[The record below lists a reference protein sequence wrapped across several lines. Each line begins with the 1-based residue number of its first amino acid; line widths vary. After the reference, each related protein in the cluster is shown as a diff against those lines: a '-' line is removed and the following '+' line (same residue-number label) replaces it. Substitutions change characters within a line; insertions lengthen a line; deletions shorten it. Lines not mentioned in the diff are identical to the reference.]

1 MGEKIMKKTIFYLA
15 LAAAAVSCVKEQNP
29 GVEAPEKTLVP
40 MEFVACSEMTK
51 TTLAEDGVSVEWIE
65 GDQVAIFDGSN
76 MNGDADEGQRF
87 KAQSSGASVVLAGEA
102 DPAAEEYYAIYPF
115 SSGHSL
121 TNGVFTTQIKAQQTV
136 NAGSMADDCAVVV
149 GKAEAGSSEMV
160 FKNVC
165 SLVKFPLEVA
175 GVKSLTLIGNNSEV
189 IAGQF
194 KLSWNDGDPQVTA
207 NSKPEVAVTLRDAEG
222 ADLVPGDYYFTIL
235 PTEFTE
241 GFSVILG
248 MNDGTQLIIR
258 RGAVPALSRNQIF
271 RTQNNIPAA
280 AYKAHE
286 SNYVKYNDGF
296 PLTYSHLTVQK
307 GAEDA
312 YAKYVNDGAPTVSA
326 DGVYFVGAEATTA
339 VKSSVMACSKLV
351 IAGDNPSVR
360 SKINMTKALQPK
372 TAEDGMIV
380 CADLDITSALT
391 DFITQGEKFTSFGD
405 IVIYDCKLST
415 IQRALCR
422 FIDVAMTLDNLVVE
436 DSDILLNNGSETTSY
451 MLNTN
456 KMTSTINNIVYQNN
470 VFHQTAETSKL
481 TAFRFA
487 NCLNSTGSTIENVT
501 ITNNTLVGAYLSQ
514 HGFVRVNQ
522 LNGTV
527 TITGNFFIES
537 HPKDAEIGLLYVNE
551 ACGENMTYFVSNNI
565 FYVSGATKKIVLADG
580 KKATSSKPAEG
591 TYAKLEGKTGTF
603 NEVRSF
609 TSYPLSENWNP
620 AIGVFGY
627 EADLTFG
634 KLQSDGTVSGSTAV
648 SAKWGAQRTTTPAAQ
663 NRAGYG
669 YSSEEL
675 GNY

>member
-1 MGEKIMKKTIFYLA
+1 MIMKKTIFYLA

-51 TTLAEDGVSVEWIE
+51 TVLAEDGMSVEWIKD
-65 GDQVAIFDGSN
+65 DQVAIFDGSN
-76 MNGDADEGQRF
+76 INEDDADEGQRF
-87 KAQSSGASVVLAGEA
+87 KAQSSGASVVISGEA
-102 DPAAEEYYAIYPF
+102 DPAIQEYYAIYPY

-121 TNGVFTTQIKAQQTV
+121 KNGVFTTQIKTQQTV
-136 NAGSMADDCAVVV
+136 QAGSMAENCAVVV
-149 GKAEAGSSEMV
+149 GKAEAGSPNME

-165 SLVKFPLEVA
+165 TLVKFPLEVE
-175 GVKSLTLIGNNSEV
+175 GVKSLTLIGNNNEV

-194 KLSWNDGDPQVTA
+194 QLTWNDGDPQVTA
-207 NSKPEVAVTLRDAEG
+207 NSKPEVAVTLRDAED
-222 ADLVPGDYYFTIL
+222 ADLELGDYYFTIL
-235 PTEFTE
+235 PTEFTK

-248 MNDGTQLIIR
+248 MNDGTQKIIR

-271 RTQNNIPAA
+271 RTQNNIPEA

-296 PLTYSHLTVQK
+296 ALTYSHLTVQIQQDEK
-307 GAEDA
+307 GNNV

-339 VKSSVMACSKLV
+339 VKSSVIACSKLV

-360 SKINMTKALQPK
+360 SKINMTKAPQPM

-391 DFITQGEKFTSFGD
+391 DFITQGQKFTSFGD

-422 FIDVAMTLDNLVVE
+422 FIDVAMTLDYLVVE

-470 VFHQTAETSKL
+470 VFHQTAETSAL
-481 TAFRFA
+481 TQFRLA
-487 NCLNSTGSTIENVT
+487 NCINGTGSTLGNVVVL
-501 ITNNTLVGAYLSQ
+501 NNTLVKAYLSKNDNTA
-514 HGFVRVNQ
+514 FIYASA
-522 LNGTV
+522 V
-527 TITGNFFIES
+527 TGECEIQNNFFVES
-537 HPKDAEIGLLYVNE
+537 HPASGNTVYIIRATEWNKVVPTIK
-551 ACGENMTYFVSNNI
+551 NNF
-565 FYVSGATKKIVLADG
+565 FYVEGATKKLEMYHGTITD
-580 KKATSSKPAEG
+580 KSNTSECR
-591 TYAKLEGKTGTF
+591 TF
-603 NEVRSF
+603 EQ
-609 TSYPLSENWNP
+609 YPLSSDWDP
-620 AIGVFGY
+620 ANGVFGY
-627 EADLTFG
+627 AEGLTYR
-634 KLQSDGTVSGSTAV
+634 KLSATATEGNV
-648 SAKWGAQRTTTPAAQ
+648 AAYRGAQRTTTPAAQ

-675 GNY
+675 GNF

>member
-1 MGEKIMKKTIFYLA
+1 MKKTIFYLA

-29 GVEAPEKTLVP
+29 GVEAPEKNIVP

-51 TTLAEDGVSVEWIE
+51 TTLAEDGMSVEWIE

-87 KAQSSGASVVLAGEA
+87 KAQSSGASVVIAGEA
-102 DPAAEEYYAIYPF
+102 DPAAQEYYAIYPYG
-115 SSGHSL
+115 SGHSFA
-121 TNGVFTTQIKAQQTV
+121 NGVFTTQIKAQQTV
-136 NAGSMADDCAVVV
+136 QAGSMADDCAVVV
-149 GKAEAGSSEMV
+149 GKAEAGSPNME

-165 SLVKFPLEVA
+165 TLVKFPLEVA
-175 GVKSLTLIGNNSEV
+175 GVKSLTLIGNNNEV

-194 KLSWNDGDPQVTA
+194 KLSWNDGDPLVTE

-235 PTEFTE
+235 PTEFTK

-248 MNDGTQLIIR
+248 MNDGSQQIVK

-271 RTQNNIPAA
+271 RTQNNIPEA

-339 VKSSVMACSKLV
+339 VKSSVIACSKLV

-360 SKINMTKALQPK
+360 SKINMTKALQPM

-391 DFITQGEKFTSFGD
+391 DFITQGQKFTSFGD

-422 FIDVAMTLDNLVVE
+422 FIDVAMTLDYLVVE

-470 VFHQTAETSKL
+470 VFHQTAETSAL
-481 TAFRFA
+481 TQFRLA
-487 NCLNSTGSTIENVT
+487 NCINGTGSTLGNVVVL
-501 ITNNTLVGAYLSQ
+501 NNTLVKAYLSKNDNTA
-514 HGFVRVNQ
+514 FIYASA
-522 LNGTV
+522 V
-527 TITGNFFIES
+527 TGECDIQNNFFVES
-537 HPKDAEIGLLYVNE
+537 HPASGNTVYLIRAAEWNDVVPTIK
-551 ACGENMTYFVSNNI
+551 NNF
-565 FYVSGATKKIVLADG
+565 FYVENATKKLEMYHGTITD
-580 KKATSSKPAEG
+580 KSKTSECR
-591 TYAKLEGKTGTF
+591 TF
-603 NEVRSF
+603 EQ
-609 TSYPLSENWNP
+609 YPLSSDWDP
-620 AIGVFGY
+620 ANGVFGY
-627 EADLTFG
+627 AEGLTYR
-634 KLQSDGTVSGSTAV
+634 KLSATATEGNV
-648 SAKWGAQRTTTPAAQ
+648 AAYRGAQRTTTPAAQ

-675 GNY
+675 GNF

>member
-1 MGEKIMKKTIFYLA
+1 MSMDGCHKTKEEMIMKKTIFYLA

-29 GVEAPEKTLVP
+29 GVEAPEKNIVP

-51 TTLAEDGVSVEWIE
+51 TTLAEDGMSVEWIE

-87 KAQSSGASVVLAGEA
+87 KAQSSGASVVIAGEA
-102 DPAAEEYYAIYPF
+102 DPAAQEYYAIYPYG
-115 SSGHSL
+115 SGHSFA
-121 TNGVFTTQIKAQQTV
+121 NGVFTTQIKAQQTV
-136 NAGSMADDCAVVV
+136 QAGSMADDCAVVV
-149 GKAEAGSSEMV
+149 GKAEAGSPNME

-165 SLVKFPLEVA
+165 TLVKFPLEVA
-175 GVKSLTLIGNNSEV
+175 GVKSLTLIGNNNEV

-194 KLSWNDGDPQVTA
+194 KLSWNDGDPLVTE

-235 PTEFTE
+235 PTEFTK

-248 MNDGTQLIIR
+248 MNDGSQQIVK

-271 RTQNNIPAA
+271 RTQNNIPEA

-339 VKSSVMACSKLV
+339 VKSSVIACSKLV

-360 SKINMTKALQPK
+360 SKINMTKALQPM

-391 DFITQGEKFTSFGD
+391 DFITQGQKFTSFGD

-422 FIDVAMTLDNLVVE
+422 FIDVAMTLDYLVVE

-470 VFHQTAETSKL
+470 VFHQTAETSAL
-481 TAFRFA
+481 TQFRLA
-487 NCLNSTGSTIENVT
+487 NCINGTGSTLGNVVVL
-501 ITNNTLVGAYLSQ
+501 NNTLVKAYLSKNDNTA
-514 HGFVRVNQ
+514 FIYASA
-522 LNGTV
+522 V
-527 TITGNFFIES
+527 TGECDIQNNFFVES
-537 HPKDAEIGLLYVNE
+537 HPASGNTVYLIRAAEWNDVVPTIK
-551 ACGENMTYFVSNNI
+551 NNF
-565 FYVSGATKKIVLADG
+565 FYVENATKKLEMYHGTITD
-580 KKATSSKPAEG
+580 KSKTSECR
-591 TYAKLEGKTGTF
+591 TF
-603 NEVRSF
+603 EQ
-609 TSYPLSENWNP
+609 YPLSSDWDP
-620 AIGVFGY
+620 ANGVFGY
-627 EADLTFG
+627 AEGLTYR
-634 KLQSDGTVSGSTAV
+634 KLSATATEGNV
-648 SAKWGAQRTTTPAAQ
+648 AAYRGAQRTTTPAAQ

-675 GNY
+675 GNF

>member
-1 MGEKIMKKTIFYLA
+1 MSMDGCHKTKEEMIMKKTIFYLA

-29 GVEAPEKTLVP
+29 GVEAPEKNIVP

-51 TTLAEDGVSVEWIE
+51 TTLAEDGMSVEWIE

-87 KAQSSGASVVLAGEA
+87 KAQSSGASVVIAGEA
-102 DPAAEEYYAIYPF
+102 DPAAQEYYAIYPYG
-115 SSGHSL
+115 SGHSFA
-121 TNGVFTTQIKAQQTV
+121 NGVFTTQIKAQQTV
-136 NAGSMADDCAVVV
+136 QAGSMADDCAVVV
-149 GKAEAGSSEMV
+149 GKAEAGSPNME

-165 SLVKFPLEVA
+165 TLVKFPLEVA
-175 GVKSLTLIGNNSEV
+175 GVKSLTLIGNNNEV

-194 KLSWNDGDPQVTA
+194 KLSWNDGDPLVTE

-235 PTEFTE
+235 PTEFTK

-248 MNDGTQLIIR
+248 MNDGSQQIVK

-271 RTQNNIPAA
+271 RTQNIPEGAL
-280 AYKAHE
+280 KAHE

-296 PLTYSHLTVQK
+296 ALTYSHLTVQK

-339 VKSSVMACSKLV
+339 VKSSVIACSKLV

-360 SKINMTKALQPK
+360 SKINMTKALQPM

-391 DFITQGEKFTSFGD
+391 DFITQGQKFTSFGD

-422 FIDVAMTLDNLVVE
+422 FIDVAMTLDYLVVE

-470 VFHQTAETSKL
+470 VFHQTAETSAL
-481 TAFRFA
+481 TQFRLA
-487 NCLNSTGSTIENVT
+487 NCINGTGSTLGNVVVL
-501 ITNNTLVGAYLSQ
+501 NNTLVKAYLSKNDNTA
-514 HGFVRVNQ
+514 FIYASA
-522 LNGTV
+522 V
-527 TITGNFFIES
+527 TGECDIQNNFFVES
-537 HPKDAEIGLLYVNE
+537 HPATGNTVYIIRATEWNDVVPTIK
-551 ACGENMTYFVSNNI
+551 NNF
-565 FYVSGATKKIVLADG
+565 FYVEGATKKLEMYHGTITD
-580 KKATSSKPAEG
+580 KSKTSECR
-591 TYAKLEGKTGTF
+591 TF
-603 NEVRSF
+603 EQ
-609 TSYPLSENWNP
+609 YPLSSDWDP
-620 AIGVFGY
+620 ANGVFGY
-627 EADLTFG
+627 AEGLTYR
-634 KLQSDGTVSGSTAV
+634 KLSATATEGNV
-648 SAKWGAQRTTTPAAQ
+648 AAYRGAQRTTTPAAQ

-675 GNY
+675 GNF

>member
-1 MGEKIMKKTIFYLA
+1 MIMKKTIFYLA

-29 GVEAPEKTLVP
+29 GVEAPEKNIVP

-51 TTLAEDGVSVEWIE
+51 TTLAEDGMSVEWIE

-87 KAQSSGASVVLAGEA
+87 KAQSSGASVVIAGEA
-102 DPAAEEYYAIYPF
+102 DPAAQEYYAIYPYG
-115 SSGHSL
+115 SGHSFA
-121 TNGVFTTQIKAQQTV
+121 NGVFTTQIKAQQTV
-136 NAGSMADDCAVVV
+136 QAGSMADDCAVVV
-149 GKAEAGSSEMV
+149 GKAEAGSPNME

-165 SLVKFPLEVA
+165 TLVKFPLEVA
-175 GVKSLTLIGNNSEV
+175 GVKSLTLIGNNNEV

-194 KLSWNDGDPQVTA
+194 KLSWNDGDPLVTE

-235 PTEFTE
+235 PTEFTK

-248 MNDGTQLIIR
+248 MNDGSQQIVK

-271 RTQNNIPAA
+271 RTQNNIPEA

-339 VKSSVMACSKLV
+339 VKSSVIACSKLV

-360 SKINMTKALQPK
+360 SKINMTKALQPM

-391 DFITQGEKFTSFGD
+391 DFITQGQKFTSFGD

-422 FIDVAMTLDNLVVE
+422 FIDVAMTLDYLVVE

-470 VFHQTAETSKL
+470 VFHQTAETSAL
-481 TAFRFA
+481 TQFRLA
-487 NCLNSTGSTIENVT
+487 NCINGTGSTLGNVVVL
-501 ITNNTLVGAYLSQ
+501 NNTLVKAYLSKNDNTA
-514 HGFVRVNQ
+514 FIYASA
-522 LNGTV
+522 V
-527 TITGNFFIES
+527 TGECDIQNNFFVES
-537 HPKDAEIGLLYVNE
+537 HPASGNTVYLIRAAEWNDVVPTIK
-551 ACGENMTYFVSNNI
+551 NNF
-565 FYVSGATKKIVLADG
+565 FYVENATKKLEMYHGTITD
-580 KKATSSKPAEG
+580 KSKTSECR
-591 TYAKLEGKTGTF
+591 TF
-603 NEVRSF
+603 EQ
-609 TSYPLSENWNP
+609 YPLSSDWDP
-620 AIGVFGY
+620 ANGVFGY
-627 EADLTFG
+627 AEGLTYR
-634 KLQSDGTVSGSTAV
+634 KLSATATEGNV
-648 SAKWGAQRTTTPAAQ
+648 AAYRGAQRTTTPAAQ

-675 GNY
+675 GNF

>member
-1 MGEKIMKKTIFYLA
+1 MGENIMKKTIFYLA

-51 TTLAEDGVSVEWIE
+51 TTLAEDGMSVEWIE

-76 MNGDADEGQRF
+76 INEDDADEGQRF

-102 DPAAEEYYAIYPF
+102 DPAAQEYYAIYPYG
-115 SSGHSL
+115 SGHSFA
-121 TNGVFTTQIKAQQTV
+121 NGVFTTQIKAQQTV
-136 NAGSMADDCAVVV
+136 QAGSMADDCAVVV
-149 GKAEAGSSEMV
+149 GKAEAGSPNME

-165 SLVKFPLEVA
+165 TLVKFPLEVA
-175 GVKSLTLIGNNSEV
+175 GVKSLTLIGNNNEV

-194 KLSWNDGDPQVTA
+194 KLSWNDGDPLVTE

-235 PTEFTE
+235 PTEFTK

-248 MNDGTQLIIR
+248 MNDGTQQIIR
-258 RGAVPALSRNQIF
+258 RGAVTALSRGQIF
-271 RTQNNIPAA
+271 RTQNNIPEA

-339 VKSSVMACSKLV
+339 VKSSVIACSKLV

-360 SKINMTKALQPK
+360 SKINMTKALQPM

-391 DFITQGEKFTSFGD
+391 DFMTQGQDFTSFKN
-405 IVIYDCKLST
+405 IVLNNCKINTLARHFANFGS
-415 IQRALCR
+415 
-422 FIDVAMTLDNLVVE
+422 VAMTLDYFVME
-436 DSDILLNNGSETTSY
+436 DCDILLANTAQANTYILT
-451 MLNTN
+451 TN
-456 KMTSTINNIVYQNN
+456 KMVSTINNLEYRNN
-470 VFHQTAETSKL
+470 VFHQTAEASVL
-481 TAFRFA
+481 TQFRLA
-487 NCLNSTGSTIENVT
+487 NCINGTGSTLGNVVVL
-501 ITNNTLVGAYLSQ
+501 NNTLVKAYLSEKNNTA
-514 HGFVRVNQ
+514 FIYASA
-522 LNGTV
+522 V
-527 TITGNFFIES
+527 TGECDIQNNFFVES
-537 HPKDAEIGLLYVNE
+537 HPASGNTVYIIRAAEWNDVVPTIK
-551 ACGENMTYFVSNNI
+551 NNF
-565 FYVSGATKKIVLADG
+565 FYVEGATKKLEMYHGTITD
-580 KKATSSKPAEG
+580 KSNTSECR
-591 TYAKLEGKTGTF
+591 TF
-603 NEVRSF
+603 EQ
-609 TSYPLSENWNP
+609 YPLSSDWDP
-620 AIGVFGY
+620 ANGVFGY
-627 EADLTFG
+627 AEGLTYR
-634 KLQSDGTVSGSTAV
+634 KLSATATEGNV
-648 SAKWGAQRTTTPAAQ
+648 AAYRGAQRTTTPAAQ

-675 GNY
+675 GNF

>member
-1 MGEKIMKKTIFYLA
+1 MKKTIFYLA

-514 HGFVRVNQ
+514 HGFVLINLTER
-522 LNGTV
+522 
-527 TITGNFFIES
+527 
-537 HPKDAEIGLLYVNE
+537 LL
-551 ACGENMTYFVSNNI
+551 
-565 FYVSGATKKIVLADG
+565 
-580 KKATSSKPAEG
+580 
-591 TYAKLEGKTGTF
+591 
-603 NEVRSF
+603 
-609 TSYPLSENWNP
+609 
-620 AIGVFGY
+620 
-627 EADLTFG
+627 
-634 KLQSDGTVSGSTAV
+634 
-648 SAKWGAQRTTTPAAQ
+648 
-663 NRAGYG
+663 
-669 YSSEEL
+669 
-675 GNY
+675 

>member
-1 MGEKIMKKTIFYLA
+1 MKKTIFYLA

-29 GVEAPEKTLVP
+29 GVEAPEKNIVP

-51 TTLAEDGVSVEWIE
+51 TTLAEDGMSVEWIE

-87 KAQSSGASVVLAGEA
+87 KAQSSGASVVIAGEA
-102 DPAAEEYYAIYPF
+102 DPAAQEYYAIYPYG
-115 SSGHSL
+115 SGHSFA
-121 TNGVFTTQIKAQQTV
+121 NGVFTTQIKAQQTV
-136 NAGSMADDCAVVV
+136 QAGSMADDCAVVV
-149 GKAEAGSSEMV
+149 GKAEAGSPNME

-165 SLVKFPLEVA
+165 TLVKFPLEVA
-175 GVKSLTLIGNNSEV
+175 GVKSLTLIGNNNEV

-194 KLSWNDGDPQVTA
+194 KLSWNDGDPLVTE

-235 PTEFTE
+235 PTEFTK

-248 MNDGTQLIIR
+248 MNDGSQQIVK

-271 RTQNNIPAA
+271 RTQNIPEGAL
-280 AYKAHE
+280 KAHE

-296 PLTYSHLTVQK
+296 ALTYSHLTVQK

-339 VKSSVMACSKLV
+339 VKSSVIACSKLV

-360 SKINMTKALQPK
+360 SKINMTKALQPM

-391 DFITQGEKFTSFGD
+391 DFITQGQKFTSFGD

-422 FIDVAMTLDNLVVE
+422 FIDVAMTLDYLVVE

-470 VFHQTAETSKL
+470 VFHQTAETSAL
-481 TAFRFA
+481 TQFRLA
-487 NCLNSTGSTIENVT
+487 NCINGTGSTLGNVVVL
-501 ITNNTLVGAYLSQ
+501 NNTLVKAYLSKNDNTA
-514 HGFVRVNQ
+514 FIYASA
-522 LNGTV
+522 V
-527 TITGNFFIES
+527 TGECDIQNNFFVES
-537 HPKDAEIGLLYVNE
+537 HPATGNTVYIIRATEWNDVVPTIK
-551 ACGENMTYFVSNNI
+551 NNF
-565 FYVSGATKKIVLADG
+565 FYVEGATKKLEMYHGTITD
-580 KKATSSKPAEG
+580 KSKTSECR
-591 TYAKLEGKTGTF
+591 TF
-603 NEVRSF
+603 EQ
-609 TSYPLSENWNP
+609 YPLSSDWDP
-620 AIGVFGY
+620 ANGVFGY
-627 EADLTFG
+627 AEGLTYR
-634 KLQSDGTVSGSTAV
+634 KLSATATEGNV
-648 SAKWGAQRTTTPAAQ
+648 AAYRGAQRTTTPAAQ

-675 GNY
+675 GNF

>member
-1 MGEKIMKKTIFYLA
+1 MIMKKTIFYLA

-29 GVEAPEKTLVP
+29 GVEAPEKNIVP

-51 TTLAEDGVSVEWIE
+51 TTLAEDGMSVEWIE

-87 KAQSSGASVVLAGEA
+87 KAQSSGASVVIAGEA
-102 DPAAEEYYAIYPF
+102 DPAAQEYYAIYPYG
-115 SSGHSL
+115 SGHSFA
-121 TNGVFTTQIKAQQTV
+121 NGVFTTQIKAQQTV
-136 NAGSMADDCAVVV
+136 QAGSMADDCAVVV
-149 GKAEAGSSEMV
+149 GKAEAGSPNME

-165 SLVKFPLEVA
+165 TLVKFPLEVA
-175 GVKSLTLIGNNSEV
+175 GVKSLTLIGNNNEV

-194 KLSWNDGDPQVTA
+194 KLSWNDGDPLVTE

-235 PTEFTE
+235 PTEFTK

-248 MNDGTQLIIR
+248 MNDGSQQIVK

-271 RTQNNIPAA
+271 RTQNIPEGAL
-280 AYKAHE
+280 KAHE

-296 PLTYSHLTVQK
+296 ALTYSHLTVQK

-339 VKSSVMACSKLV
+339 VKSSVIACSKLV

-360 SKINMTKALQPK
+360 SKINMTKALQPM

-391 DFITQGEKFTSFGD
+391 DFITQGQKFTSFGD

-422 FIDVAMTLDNLVVE
+422 FIDVAMTLDYLVVE

-470 VFHQTAETSKL
+470 VFHQTAETSAL
-481 TAFRFA
+481 TQFRLA
-487 NCLNSTGSTIENVT
+487 NCINGTGSTLGNVVVL
-501 ITNNTLVGAYLSQ
+501 NNTLVKAYLSKNDNTA
-514 HGFVRVNQ
+514 FIYASA
-522 LNGTV
+522 V
-527 TITGNFFIES
+527 TGECDIQNNFFVES
-537 HPKDAEIGLLYVNE
+537 HPATGNTVYIIRATEWNDVVPTIK
-551 ACGENMTYFVSNNI
+551 NNF
-565 FYVSGATKKIVLADG
+565 FYVEGATKKLEMYHGTITD
-580 KKATSSKPAEG
+580 KSKTSECR
-591 TYAKLEGKTGTF
+591 TF
-603 NEVRSF
+603 EQ
-609 TSYPLSENWNP
+609 YPLSSDWDP
-620 AIGVFGY
+620 ANGVFGY
-627 EADLTFG
+627 AEGLTYR
-634 KLQSDGTVSGSTAV
+634 KLSATATEGNV
-648 SAKWGAQRTTTPAAQ
+648 AAYRGAQRTTTPAAQ

-675 GNY
+675 GNF